1 MKKALH
7 QKIIQEIRKRTPVS
21 IRQIIGPVIAYILYM
36 FSKYVYHGNWK
47 PQVLS
52 MMETINIIKKEKL
65 SVVRFGDGEIYM
77 LDGGDI
83 PFQKK
88 QGDLTTRLE
97 EVLRTNTPGLLVC
110 VPGIFDGLEKF
121 DTVAYWF
128 FMHHLYRNGHTW
140 KKLLSMNTTYG
151 ETNITRPYLA
161 YKDKSHC
168 EKIFKELFSIWEDCD
183 VLLIEGSKSRLGVGN
198 DMFSNVK
205 SLQRILCP
213 PENAYAKYSEIQNE
227 IIKHADNKL
236 ILLSLGPTA
245 KVLTYD
251 LFNLGYRVLDIGH
264 IDMEYEMF
272 LRQHTKLTKVPYKYF
287 NEINERNPEE
297 CVDLAYLQQIVK
309 QIQ

>member
-1 MKKALH
+1 MKKVLH

-21 IRQIIGPVIAYILYM
+21 IRHIIGPVIAYILYM

-47 PQVLS
+47 PHVLP
-52 MMETINIIKKEKL
+52 MMETISLVKKEKL

-83 PFQKK
+83 PFQKR

-128 FMHHLYRNGHTW
+128 FMHHLYRNGHVY
-140 KKLLSMNTTYG
+140 KSLLSSNQIYG
-151 ETNITRPYLA
+151 DTNITRPYLA
-161 YKDKSHC
+161 YKDKSQC
-168 EKIFKELFSIWEDCD
+168 EKIFKALFSIWEDAE
-183 VLLIEGSKSRLGVGN
+183 VVLIEGSKSRLGVGN
-198 DMFSNVK
+198 DMFDNTK

-213 PENAYAKYSEIQNE
+213 PENAYSKYEK
-227 IIKHADNKL
+227 IKMEVLKNSKNNL
-236 ILLSLGPTA
+236 ILLSLGPAA
-245 KVLTYD
+245 KVLAYD
-251 LFNLGYRVLDIGH
+251 LFTEGYRVIDIGH

-272 LRQHTKLTKVPYKYF
+272 LRKESKLTKVPYKYF
-287 NEINERNPEE
+287 NEINERNPEDCDNLE
-297 CVDLAYLQQIVK
+297 YLK
-309 QIQ
+309 QILIEIK

>member
-168 EKIFKELFSIWEDCD
+168 EKIFKELF
-183 VLLIEGSKSRLGVGN
+183 
-198 DMFSNVK
+198 F
-205 SLQRILCP
+205 
-213 PENAYAKYSEIQNE
+213 
-227 IIKHADNKL
+227 
-236 ILLSLGPTA
+236 
-245 KVLTYD
+245 
-251 LFNLGYRVLDIGH
+251 F
-264 IDMEYEMF
+264 F
-272 LRQHTKLTKVPYKYF
+272 
-287 NEINERNPEE
+287 
-297 CVDLAYLQQIVK
+297 
-309 QIQ
+309 